1 MQLRFPRMP
10 EQLTRADALI
20 LDYISNNTE
29 GFLFS
34 SIGQLARALGLS
46 EATISRFVRHVGCS
60 DFKDLKQVVMRQ
72 AAFEGP
78 AGKIAATLN
87 EGAEFTLSSWVA
99 RQQQNLQKTLEGLD
113 EGEFAAAVRA
123 LLAARRVFIH
133 AKSASASLGQLLFFR
148 LRRLGIEV
156 SLLPS
161 GGSEVLE
168 GLAQVRADDLVVLFS
183 FSKLS
188 REGRILLQYQRE
200 IGYRTLSFSS
210 RAFLPEGERADINL
224 FVYRGEAKE
233 YHSMAAPAALVD
245 ALVVALSQQ
254 MGAESAQRLGRLHA
268 MKRAYAPDR

>member
-1 MQLRFPRMP
+1 M
-10 EQLTRADALI
+10 
-20 LDYISNNTE
+20 
-29 GFLFS
+29 
-34 SIGQLARALGLS
+34 
-46 EATISRFVRHVGCS
+46 
-60 DFKDLKQVVMRQ
+60 
-72 AAFEGP
+72 
-78 AGKIAATLN
+78 
-87 EGAEFTLSSWVA
+87 
-99 RQQQNLQKTLEGLD
+99 
-113 EGEFAAAVRA
+113 RA

-156 SLLPS
+156 ALLPS

>member
-156 SLLPS
+156 SLLP
-161 GGSEVLE
+161 E

>member
-78 AGKIAATLN
+78 AGKIA
-87 EGAEFTLSSWVA
+87 A

>member
-72 AAFEGP
+72 AAFDGP

-87 EGAEFTLSSWVA
+87 EDAEFTLSSWVA

-123 LLAARRVFIH
+123 LLAARR
-133 AKSASASLGQLLFFR
+133 R
-148 LRRLGIEV
+148 
-156 SLLPS
+156 
-161 GGSEVLE
+161 
-168 GLAQVRADDLVVLFS
+168 
-183 FSKLS
+183 
-188 REGRILLQYQRE
+188 
-200 IGYRTLSFSS
+200 
-210 RAFLPEGERADINL
+210 
-224 FVYRGEAKE
+224 
-233 YHSMAAPAALVD
+233 
-245 ALVVALSQQ
+245 
-254 MGAESAQRLGRLHA
+254 
-268 MKRAYAPDR
+268 

>member
-1 MQLRFPRMP
+1 M
-10 EQLTRADALI
+10 
-20 LDYISNNTE
+20 
-29 GFLFS
+29 
-34 SIGQLARALGLS
+34 
-46 EATISRFVRHVGCS
+46 
-60 DFKDLKQVVMRQ
+60 
-72 AAFEGP
+72 
-78 AGKIAATLN
+78 
-87 EGAEFTLSSWVA
+87 
-99 RQQQNLQKTLEGLD
+99 
-113 EGEFAAAVRA
+113 RA

-156 SLLPS
+156 ALLPS

-188 REGRILLQYQRE
+188 REGRILLQCQRE

>member
-1 MQLRFPRMP
+1 MP

-34 SIGQLARALGLS
+34 SIGQLARAPRPFGGDDLALCPP
-46 EATISRFVRHVGCS
+46 RRCS
-60 DFKDLKQVVMRQ
+60 DFKDLKQVVRRQ

-78 AGKIAATLN
+78 AGKDRRNAERGRGVHPLLLGRAPAA
-87 EGAEFTLSSWVA
+87 EPAKDARGAG
-99 RQQQNLQKTLEGLD
+99 RGR
-113 EGEFAAAVRA
+113 VRPRRCGRCWP
-123 LLAARRVFIH
+123 ARRVFIH

-188 REGRILLQYQRE
+188 REGRILLQCQRE